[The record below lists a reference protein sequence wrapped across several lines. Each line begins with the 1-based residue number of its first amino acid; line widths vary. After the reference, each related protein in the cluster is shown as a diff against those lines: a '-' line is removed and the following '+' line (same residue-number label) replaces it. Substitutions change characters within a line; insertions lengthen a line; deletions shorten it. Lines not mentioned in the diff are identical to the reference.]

1 MIDFERLRNKAG
13 LSQEALARVMGL
25 SRMTIAN
32 WEKGKTEPSASQIKF
47 LADIFGVT
55 TDQLL
60 GQEDSKQTSVHRN
73 LGDIPPDTE
82 PLNLKNP
89 CMAIFNACNNQ
100 D

>member
-1 MIDFERLRNKAG
+1 MIDFELLRNKAG

-32 WEKGKTEPSASQIKF
+32 WEQGKTEPSASQVKI

-60 GQEDSKQTSVHRN
+60 GRKEVT
-73 LGDIPPDTE
+73 
-82 PLNLKNP
+82 
-89 CMAIFNACNNQ
+89 
-100 D
+100 

>member
-1 MIDFERLRNKAG
+1 MIDFELLRNRAG

-32 WEKGKTEPSASQIKF
+32 WERGKTEPSASQVKL

-60 GQEDSKQTSVHRN
+60 GRKEVT
-73 LGDIPPDTE
+73 
-82 PLNLKNP
+82 
-89 CMAIFNACNNQ
+89 
-100 D
+100 

>member
-1 MIDFERLRNKAG
+1 MIDFELLRNRAG

-32 WEKGKTEPSASQIKF
+32 WEKGKTEPSASQIKV

-60 GQEDSKQTSVHRN
+60 GQKEVT
-73 LGDIPPDTE
+73 
-82 PLNLKNP
+82 
-89 CMAIFNACNNQ
+89 
-100 D
+100 

>member
-32 WEKGKTEPSASQIKF
+32 WEKGKTEPSASQIKV

-60 GQEDSKQTSVHRN
+60 SQKEVT
-73 LGDIPPDTE
+73 
-82 PLNLKNP
+82 
-89 CMAIFNACNNQ
+89 
-100 D
+100 

>member
-32 WEKGKTEPSASQIKF
+32 WEKGKTEPSASQIKV

-60 GQEDSKQTSVHRN
+60 GQKEVT
-73 LGDIPPDTE
+73 
-82 PLNLKNP
+82 
-89 CMAIFNACNNQ
+89 
-100 D
+100 

>member
-1 MIDFERLRNKAG
+1 MEERETMGRRIAALRRQAG

-32 WEKGKTEPSASQIKF
+32 WEQGKTEPSASQVKI

-60 GQEDSKQTSVHRN
+60 GRKEVT
-73 LGDIPPDTE
+73 
-82 PLNLKNP
+82 
-89 CMAIFNACNNQ
+89 
-100 D
+100 